1 MMSLAPRVVLVHRR
15 TELDDALARHGTHG
29 QASFFLTSRGRD
41 IGELET
47 RHALNDAALKAVSAA
62 IPADWRRGRVE
73 RADLSRFLFEPEDV
87 VVVVGQDGLVANTA
101 KYLEGQPVLGI
112 NPDPERNPGVLVAH
126 SPAAAPALIS
136 RALDPRSDVELRAMV
151 QADTDDGQRL
161 LALNEVFIGH
171 AGHQTARYT
180 VALADGRTEAQA
192 SSGLIVSTGTGA
204 TGWCRS
210 IWMQRHSSVALPQ
223 PVEPRLAWFVREA
236 WPSPAT
242 GTTLTEGDLT
252 ASWLALSVESDRL
265 VAFGDGI
272 EADALSL
279 SWGQRVTVR
288 LAERRLRLLR

>member
-1 MMSLAPRVVLVHRR
+1 MTLAPRVVLVHRR

-62 IPADWRRGRVE
+62 IPAVWRRGRVE

-101 KYLEGQPVLGI
+101 KYLDGQPVLGI
-112 NPDPERNPGVLVAH
+112 NPDPGAIRVCWCRTPRRGP
-126 SPAAAPALIS
+126 SLIS

-151 QADTDDGQRL
+151 QAHTDDGQRL
-161 LALNEVFIGH
+161 LALNEIFIGH

-180 VALADGRTEAQA
+180 VALGDGRAEAQA

-210 IWMQRHSSVALPQ
+210 IWMQRHSSVALPSRSSRGWRGSSGR
-223 PVEPRLAWFVREA
+223 P
-236 WPSPAT
+236 
-242 GTTLTEGDLT
+242 G
-252 ASWLALSVESDRL
+252 
-265 VAFGDGI
+265 
-272 EADALSL
+272 
-279 SWGQRVTVR
+279 
-288 LAERRLRLLR
+288 RRRPPGRR